1 MVLWIVLGVILI
13 WLTVILIRA
22 AKLKP
27 DQNQGCPLLNLEP
40 IRVDSRVVAERLAG
54 MIRCKTV
61 APASAEKAGE
71 DEPGYDDFIKL
82 RSLIKEFYPLTHEH
96 LDHEVV
102 NDHSLLYRWPGRN
115 SDKPMLLMAHYDVVP
130 ADDRQWSKPPFEGV
144 IEDGVLWGR
153 GSIDTK
159 VTFCAILEAAE
170 ALLATGFKPMQDIYF
185 AFGHDEETMGT
196 GAPAM
201 VEVLKAL
208 DIRPEMV
215 LDEGG
220 AIVQNLFPGV
230 KEPIAVVG
238 MAEKGVTDIEF
249 VLEGPGGHSS
259 TPGRLNPMGVM
270 SKIILK
276 VDKNPFRAHLPIEVR
291 EMFSVLGRHMPFVFR
306 IIFANLWCFKSLLLA
321 LLPLIG
327 RELNALCR
335 TTCVFTMAEASSASN
350 VIPERVRVVA
360 NLRLAALDSIDS
372 ALKHLTDQAMT
383 VSKKALEGTD
393 PLKLSVSVVKGHNAS
408 PSSSTA
414 SDAYRKLA
422 GTVESVFRG
431 TIVTPY
437 IMLGASDSR
446 HFCAISD
453 NVLRFS
459 PIQLSK
465 EELRSIHG
473 IDEKI
478 AVEKVGKVVEF
489 YTTLITRP

>member
-1 MVLWIVLGVILI
+1 MVLWIILGVILI
-13 WLTVILIRA
+13 WLAIILIRA
-22 AKLKP
+22 AMLKP
-27 DQNQGCPLLNLEP
+27 DQDQGCPLPNLEP
-40 IRVDSRVVAERLAG
+40 IRADSSEVAERLAG

-71 DEPGYDDFIKL
+71 EEPGYDDFIKL
-82 RSLIKEFYPLTHEH
+82 RSLIKEFYPLTHEQ
-96 LDHEVV
+96 LEHEVV
-102 NDHSLLYRWPGRN
+102 NDHSLLYRWPGRS

-130 ADDRQWSKPPFEGV
+130 ADDRQWSKPPFGGM

-153 GSIDTK
+153 GAIDTK
-159 VTFCAILEAAE
+159 ITFCAIFEAAE
-170 ALLATGFKPMQDIYF
+170 ALLATGFKPAQDIYF

-196 GAPAM
+196 GAPAI
-201 VEVLKAL
+201 VEVLKVRG
-208 DIRPEMV
+208 IRPEMV

-220 AIVQNLFPGV
+220 AIVNNIFPGV

-249 VLEGPGGHSS
+249 VIEGPGGHSS
-259 TPGRLNPMGVM
+259 TPGRVNPMGVM
-270 SKIILK
+270 SRIILR
-276 VDKNPFRAHLPIEVR
+276 VDKNPFRAHLPVEVR
-291 EMFSVLGRHMPFVFR
+291 EMFSVLGRHMPFGFR
-306 IIFANLWCFKSLLLA
+306 IIFANLWCFKPLLLA

-350 VIPERVRVVA
+350 VIPDRVRTVA
-360 NLRLAALDSIDS
+360 NLRLAAIDPIES
-372 ALKHLTDQAMT
+372 ALKHLTDQAMI
-383 VSKKALEGTD
+383 VSKKAREGSD

-408 PSSSTA
+408 PSSSTD
-414 SDAYRKLA
+414 SDAYRKLS
-422 GTVESVFRG
+422 GTIESVFRG
-431 TIVTPY
+431 TVVTPY

-453 NVLRFS
+453 NVMRFS
-459 PIQLSK
+459 PIKLSK

-478 AVEKVGKVVEF
+478 AVEKIGKVVEF

>member
-1 MVLWIVLGVILI
+1 MVLWIILGAIII
-13 WLTVILIRA
+13 WLAVIMIRA
-22 AKLKP
+22 AMLKP
-27 DQNQGCPLLNLEP
+27 DQDKAGPLPNLEP
-40 IRVDSRVVAERLAG
+40 IRVDSREVAERLAG

-61 APASAEKAGE
+61 APESAGIAGE
-71 DEPGYDDFIKL
+71 EEPGYADFIKL
-82 RSLIKEFYPLTHEH
+82 RSMIKEFYPLTHEQ

-130 ADDRQWSKPPFEGV
+130 ADDRQWSKPPFDGV

-170 ALLATGFKPMQDIYF
+170 ALLATGFKPVQDIYF

-196 GAPAM
+196 GAPEI
-201 VEVLKAL
+201 VEVLKVRG
-208 DIRPEMV
+208 IRPEMV

-259 TPGRLNPMGVM
+259 APGRVNPMGVM
-270 SKIILK
+270 SKIILR
-276 VDKNPFRAHLPIEVR
+276 VDKNQFRAHLPLEVR

-306 IIFANLWCFKSLLLA
+306 IIFANLWCFKPLLLA

-350 VIPERVRVVA
+350 VIPERVRAVA
-360 NLRLAALDSIDS
+360 NLRLAAIDPTES
-372 ALKHLTDQAMT
+372 ALKHLTDQAMAA
-383 VSKKALEGTD
+383 SKKAREGSD

-414 SDAYRKLA
+414 SEAYRKLS
-422 GTVESVFRG
+422 GIVESVFRG
-431 TIVTPY
+431 TVVTPY